1 MQKVERLLSIIM
13 ILLKKEVVSAS
24 EFSQLFQVTKRT
36 IQRDVETLSYANI
49 PIYAKHGPSG
59 GYALMEEYK
68 FDKRLVNQKDIEH
81 ILVALDGF
89 EQLTTNSAIQL
100 TIQKIKG
107 MSPTNLASKMDVTFY
122 QSIGRSETNEELS
135 YWMKAID
142 HHWLLAFD
150 YVDQQGR
157 ITHRLVEPY
166 KVQLREMH
174 WYVVG
179 FCLERNDFRT
189 FKLTRIT
196 DMEKKGFFTPKTE
209 QEVTRNQQMTKKDP
223 VKPTV
228 ANVEIEIDIGVRDQ
242 FIERFG
248 REAVVKKTKRTC
260 MATISLP
267 ENTYAYQFLAGFGN
281 RIKIIGPTSYR
292 NGYTSFLREA
302 LALYE

>member
-36 IQRDVETLSYANI
+36 IQRDVEALSYANI

-89 EQLTTNSAIQL
+89 EQLTTNSDIQL

-135 YWMKAID
+135 YWMKAIE

-157 ITHRLVEPY
+157 ISHRLVEPY

-196 DMEKKGFFTPKTE
+196 DMEKRGFFTPRE
-209 QEVTRNQQMTKKDP
+209 QKMPQQQRTTQEP
-223 VKPTV
+223 VKPSMTSV
-228 ANVEIEIDIGVRDQ
+228 KIELDIRVRDQ

-248 REAVVKKTKRTC
+248 REAVVKKTERTYS
-260 MATISLP
+260 AIIPLP
-267 ENTYAYQFLAGFGN
+267 ESPYAFQFLAGFGN
-281 RIKIIGPTSYR
+281 KIKIIAPSHYR
-292 NGYTSFLREA
+292 SHYTSFLKEA